1 MTMKLKKIIIKELK
15 FFWKNNLNDN
25 NKTKLPKKD
34 KILEIKK
41 LNLQNIKN
49 ISIPLHSKNI
59 IEKNIIK
66 LKIVI
71 DKKSIIFFHL
81 YKI

>member
-1 MTMKLKKIIIKELK
+1 MKLKNIIIKELK

-25 NKTKLPKKD
+25 NKTKLPKND
-34 KILEIKK
+34 KILVIKK

-71 DKKSIIFFHL
+71 NKK
-81 YKI
+81 

>member
-1 MTMKLKKIIIKELK
+1 MKLKNIIIKELK

-41 LNLQNIKN
+41 LNLQNINN
-49 ISIPLHSKNI
+49 IIIPLHSKI
-59 IEKNIIK
+59 L
-66 LKIVI
+66 LK
-71 DKKSIIFFHL
+71 
-81 YKI
+81 KIY